1 MELPK
6 SYELG
11 RPTRFQRARG
21 AVVCWLVLFRAKL
34 VGGHRNDP
42 QVEQCLQ
49 LKKGTRFR
57 LNGGQVELVE
67 ENELASV
74 QTGVE

>member
-1 MELPK
+1 MP
-6 SYELG
+6 YEVG
-11 RPTRFQRARG
+11 RPTRFQSARDT
-21 AVVCWLVLFRAKL
+21 VVCWLVLLRAKI
-34 VGGHRNDP
+34 VGGRRNTP

-57 LNGGQVELVE
+57 LNGGQVEFVE
-67 ENELASV
+67 EDEMQSV